1 MWGLVA
7 LLLPQKLLI
16 GKLGDIRAI
25 RRPWADYSTKRVQFI
40 YPVDRARDHYSITE
54 AGLGAERKER
64 QEGVRSAHTR
74 TEGRQTFPLQWEVQ
88 KILSRQRCHQSR
100 SNYRYKESRKVNH
113 QIHDDLSKMQSAEFT
128 CPQRRNEIWQTESEP
143 SFFVPVHE
151 GRMLCKNC
159 QRNGEENCSQ
169 KTTYTSKGP
178 DVTLRKT
185 GFTELRRK

>member
-16 GKLGDIRAI
+16 CELGDIRAI

-40 YPVDRARDHYSITE
+40 YPVDRARDHDSITE

-64 QEGVRSAHTR
+64 KEGVRGAHTR
-74 TEGRQTFPLQWEVQ
+74 TEGRQSFPLQWEVHN
-88 KILSRQRCHQSR
+88 LSRQRCQQSR
-100 SNYRYKESRKVNH
+100 SNYRYKEIEEGESSNSLTTWAKCKVLNLLVRNAETKFGR
-113 QIHDDLSKMQSAEFT
+113 QSLSHHFMYHFT
-128 CPQRRNEIWQTESEP
+128 KEEC
-143 SFFVPVHE
+143 FVKIVKE
-151 GRMLCKNC
+151 
-159 QRNGEENCSQ
+159 NGEENCSQ

-185 GFTELRRK
+185 GFTALRHK